1 MNKTFFRT
9 IVSTLLFSVLCLA
22 GTAFAAP
29 TQPMKVGMTV
39 QDLGNQIWAGSCAA
53 LQKLVRADGGEMT
66 FVDCKSNAGLQI
78 SQIENFIASGVDI
91 IVIQPADA
99 NAVEES
105 LAAARA
111 KGIKVYCWDEDLKNA
126 DLSWLV
132 DNYKLGR
139 IIGEQAAAW
148 IKEKYNGK
156 AEVGVLTYPQLE
168 ILLQRGNGIIDAI
181 KENAPEA
188 VIVAQ
193 SSAINATEGMTKTE
207 TFLQAYPNMRVV
219 AAIGGGGAVGAN
231 EAIKGSGK
239 NIDDFG
245 IFAADA
251 TPEELA
257 AMKHNEAVRM
267 SVLLTG
273 GPKEIAAEIYDWLK
287 KMHAN
292 QPVEAKVFRKLIP
305 VTKANLAEHM

>member
-1 MNKTFFRT
+1 MKNAFFRT
-9 IVSTLLFSVLCLA
+9 LLTALLFSALSLS
-22 GTAFAAP
+22 GTAHAAP
-29 TQPMKVGMTV
+29 GKAMKVGMTV

-53 LQKLVRADGGEMT
+53 LQTLVRADGGEMT
-66 FVDCKSNAGLQI
+66 FVDCKSNAGTQI
-78 SQIENFIASGVDI
+78 SQIENFIASGVDL

-111 KGIKVYCWDEDLKNA
+111 KGIKVYCWDEELKNA
-126 DLSWLV
+126 DLCWLV

-139 IIGEQAAAW
+139 IIGEQAAQW

-156 AEVGVLTYPQLE
+156 AEVAVLTYPQLE

-193 SSAINATEGMTKTE
+193 SSAINPTEGMAKTE

-239 NIDDFG
+239 NIEEFG

-257 AMKHNEAVRM
+257 AMQNNEAVRM

-273 GPKEIAAEIYDWLK
+273 GPNEIAAEIYGWLK

-292 QPVEAKVFRKLIP
+292 QPVDAKVFRKLIP
-305 VTKANLAEHM
+305 VTKANLDQHM